1 MKESFYIEGMT
12 CTACSSGIE
21 RSLGRKS
28 FVKKIEVNLLNK
40 SANIEFDENE
50 TNLDEIFKLI
60 EKLGYSPKKTLAE
73 EKKEFF
79 SPNVKLALAVIF
91 TLFVVY
97 LSMGAML
104 SPSLLPESLLTINN
118 HSNFLNAC
126 LQLIGTLI
134 VMHWG
139 RDFYIQGFKAL
150 WHRQPNMS
158 SLIAIGTSAALAS
171 SLWQLY
177 FVYTN
182 QWSYGHYYFESVCV
196 ILTFVMVG
204 KRIENVSKN
213 KALDAM
219 QALMKNA
226 PKTALKMQNN
236 QQIEVLVDSIVVG
249 DILKVLP
256 GSAIAVDG
264 EIVEGEGELDESMLS
279 GEALPVYKKVG
290 DKVFSGTFNSH
301 TSFLMKAT
309 QNNKN
314 STLSQIIEMIH
325 NAQSSKAEISRLA
338 DKVSSVFVPSV
349 IAIAILAFVVWLII
363 APKPDFWWNFG
374 IALEVFVSVLVISCP
389 CALGLATPMSIL
401 VANQKASSLGLFFKD
416 AKSLEK
422 ARLVNTIVFDKT
434 GTLTNGKPVVKS
446 VHSNIEL
453 LELLSLAG
461 SIEKSSEHVIAK
473 GIVEYAKEHNAPLKE
488 MSEVKV
494 KMGFGIS
501 AKVDYQGTKVDYQ
514 GTKVDYQGTKE
525 IIKVGNSEFF
535 NPINTL
541 EIQENGILVFVGR
554 VISEKEDELLG
565 AFVLE
570 DLPKKGVKEHIAQI
584 KKLGINTFL
593 LSGDNRENVKKCAL
607 ELGIDGYISNAKPQD
622 KLNKIKELKEQG
634 QIVMMVGD
642 GLNDAPSLAMSD
654 VAVVMA
660 KGSDV
665 SVQAADI
672 VSFNNDIKSVY
683 SAIKLSQA
691 TIKNIKENLFWA
703 FCYNSVFIPLACGVL
718 YKANIMLS
726 PAIAGLAMS
735 LSSVSV
741 VLNAQRLRNFKIK
754 DH

>member
-28 FVKKIEVNLLNK
+28 FVKKIEVSLLNK
-40 SANIEFDENE
+40 SANIEFDENQ

-60 EKLGYSPKKTLAE
+60 EKLGYSPKKTLAK
-73 EKKEFF
+73 EKKGFF
-79 SPNVKLALAVIF
+79 SPNIKLALAVVF

-104 SPSLLPESLLTINN
+104 SPSLLPENLLTIDN

-126 LQLIGTLI
+126 LQLIGALI
-134 VMHWG
+134 VMHLG

-158 SLIAIGTSAALAS
+158 SLIAIGTSATLIS
-171 SLWQLY
+171 SLWPLY
-177 FVYTN
+177 LVYTN

-196 ILTFVMVG
+196 ILMFVMVG
-204 KRIENVSKN
+204 KRIENVSKD

-264 EIVEGEGELDESMLS
+264 EIIEGEGELDESMLS

-314 STLSQIIEMIH
+314 STLSQIIEMIY

-349 IAIAILAFVVWLII
+349 IAISILAFVVWLII
-363 APKPDFWWNFG
+363 APKPDFWWNFK

-446 VHSNIEL
+446 VHSKIEL
-453 LELLSLAG
+453 LELLSLAL
-461 SIEKSSEHVIAK
+461 SIERSSEHVIAK
-473 GIVEYAKEHNAPLKE
+473 GIVEYAKERNAPLKE

-494 KMGFGIS
+494 KTGFGIS
-501 AKVDYQGTKVDYQ
+501 AKTDYQGA
-514 GTKVDYQGTKE
+514 KE

-541 EIQENGILVFVGR
+541 EIKENGILVFVGR
-554 VISEKEDELLG
+554 AISEKEDELLG
-565 AFVLE
+565 VFVLE

-584 KKLGINTFL
+584 KNLGINTLL
-593 LSGDNRENVKKCAL
+593 LSGDNRENVKKCVL
-607 ELGIDGYISNAKPQD
+607 ELGIDDYISNAKPQD
-622 KLNKIKELKEQG
+622 KLNKIKELKEKG

-683 SAIKLSQA
+683 SAIQLSQA

-741 VLNAQRLRNFKIK
+741 VLNSQRLRNFKIK

>member
-28 FVKKIEVNLLNK
+28 FVKKIEVSLLNK
-40 SANIEFDENE
+40 SANIEFDENQ

-60 EKLGYSPKKTLAE
+60 EKLGYSPKKTLAK
-73 EKKEFF
+73 EKKGFF
-79 SPNVKLALAVIF
+79 SPNVKLALAVVF

-104 SPSLLPESLLTINN
+104 SPSLLPKSLLTIDS

-126 LQLIGTLI
+126 LQLIGALI
-134 VMHWG
+134 VMHLG

-150 WHRQPNMS
+150 WHKQPNMS
-158 SLIAIGTSAALAS
+158 SLIAIGTSAALIS
-171 SLWQLY
+171 SLWPLY
-177 FVYTN
+177 LVYTN

-196 ILTFVMVG
+196 ILMFVMVG
-204 KRIENVSKN
+204 KRIENVSKD

-219 QALMKNA
+219 QALMKSA

-264 EIVEGEGELDESMLS
+264 EIIEGEGELDESMLS

-363 APKPDFWWNFG
+363 APKPDFWWNFK

-446 VHSNIEL
+446 VHSKIEL
-453 LELLSLAG
+453 LELLSLAI

-473 GIVEYAKEHNAPLKE
+473 GIVEYAKERNAPLKE

-494 KMGFGIS
+494 KTGFGIS
-501 AKVDYQGTKVDYQ
+501 AKTDYQGA
-514 GTKVDYQGTKE
+514 KE
-525 IIKVGNSEFF
+525 TIKVGNSEFF
-535 NPINTL
+535 NPINML
-541 EIQENGILVFVGR
+541 EIKENGILVFVGR
-554 VISEKEDELLG
+554 AISEKEDELLG
-565 AFVLE
+565 VFVLE

-584 KKLGINTFL
+584 KNLGINTLL

-607 ELGIDGYISNAKPQD
+607 ELGIDDYISNAKPQD
-622 KLNKIKELKEQG
+622 KLNKIKELKEKG

-683 SAIKLSQA
+683 SAIQLSQA
-691 TIKNIKENLFWA
+691 AIKNIKENLFWA

-718 YKANIMLS
+718 YKANIILS

-741 VLNAQRLRNFKIK
+741 VLNSQRLRNFKIK

>member
-1 MKESFYIEGMT
+1 M
-12 CTACSSGIE
+12 
-21 RSLGRKS
+21 
-28 FVKKIEVNLLNK
+28 
-40 SANIEFDENE
+40 
-50 TNLDEIFKLI
+50 
-60 EKLGYSPKKTLAE
+60 
-73 EKKEFF
+73 
-79 SPNVKLALAVIF
+79 
-91 TLFVVY
+91 
-97 LSMGAML
+97 
-104 SPSLLPESLLTINN
+104 
-118 HSNFLNAC
+118 
-126 LQLIGTLI
+126 
-134 VMHWG
+134 
-139 RDFYIQGFKAL
+139 
-150 WHRQPNMS
+150 
-158 SLIAIGTSAALAS
+158 
-171 SLWQLY
+171 
-177 FVYTN
+177 
-182 QWSYGHYYFESVCV
+182 
-196 ILTFVMVG
+196 
-204 KRIENVSKN
+204 
-213 KALDAM
+213 
-219 QALMKNA
+219 
-226 PKTALKMQNN
+226 
-236 QQIEVLVDSIVVG
+236 
-249 DILKVLP
+249 
-256 GSAIAVDG
+256 
-264 EIVEGEGELDESMLS
+264 
-279 GEALPVYKKVG
+279 PVYKKVG
-290 DKVFSGTFNSH
+290 DKVFSGTLNSN

-309 QNNKN
+309 QDNKN

-349 IAIAILAFVVWLII
+349 ITIAVLAFVVWLII
-363 APKPDFWWNFG
+363 ASKPDFWWNFG
-374 IALEVFVSVLVISCP
+374 TALEVFVSVLVISCP

-453 LELLSLAG
+453 LELLSLAN

-473 GIVEYAKEHNAPLKE
+473 GIVEYAKEHDAPLKE
-488 MSEVKV
+488 ISEVKV
-494 KMGFGIS
+494 KTGFGIS
-501 AKVDYQGTKVDYQ
+501 AKVDYQGA
-514 GTKVDYQGTKE
+514 KE

-554 VISEKEDELLG
+554 AINEKEDELLG

-570 DLPKKGVKEHIAQI
+570 DLPKKGVKEHVAQI

-622 KLNKIKELKEQG
+622 KLNKIKELKEKG
-634 QIVMMVGD
+634 RIVMMVGD

-683 SAIKLSQA
+683 SAIRLSQA

-741 VLNAQRLRNFKIK
+741 VLNSQRLRNFKIK

>member
-28 FVKKIEVNLLNK
+28 FVKKIEVSLLNK
-40 SANIEFDENE
+40 SANIEFDENQ

-60 EKLGYSPKKTLAE
+60 EKLGYSPKKTLAK
-73 EKKEFF
+73 EKKGFF
-79 SPNVKLALAVIF
+79 SPNVKLALAVVF

-104 SPSLLPESLLTINN
+104 SPSLLPESLLTIDN

-134 VMHWG
+134 VMHLG

-158 SLIAIGTSAALAS
+158 SLIAIGTSAALIS
-171 SLWQLY
+171 SLWPLY
-177 FVYTN
+177 LVYTN
-182 QWSYGHYYFESVCV
+182 QWSYGHYYLESVCV
-196 ILTFVMVG
+196 ILMFVMVG
-204 KRIENVSKN
+204 KHIENVSKD

-226 PKTALKMQNN
+226 PKTALKIQDN

-264 EIVEGEGELDESMLS
+264 EIIEGEGELDESMLS

-473 GIVEYAKEHNAPLKE
+473 GIVEYAKERNAPLKE

-494 KMGFGIS
+494 KTGFGIS
-501 AKVDYQGTKVDYQ
+501 AKTNYQGA
-514 GTKVDYQGTKE
+514 KE

-535 NPINTL
+535 NPINTINTL
-541 EIQENGILVFVGR
+541 EIKENGILVFVGR

-565 AFVLE
+565 VFVLE

-584 KKLGINTFL
+584 KNLGINTLL

-607 ELGIDGYISNAKPQD
+607 ELGIDDYISNAKPQD
-622 KLNKIKELKEQG
+622 KLNKIKELKEKG

-683 SAIKLSQA
+683 SAIQLSQA

-741 VLNAQRLRNFKIK
+741 VLNSQRLRNFKIK

>member
-28 FVKKIEVNLLNK
+28 FVKKIEVSLLNK
-40 SANIEFDENE
+40 SANIEFDENQ

-60 EKLGYSPKKTLAE
+60 EKLGYSPKKTLAK
-73 EKKEFF
+73 EKKGFF
-79 SPNVKLALAVIF
+79 SPNVKLALAVVF

-104 SPSLLPESLLTINN
+104 SPSLLPKSLLTIDN

-134 VMHWG
+134 VMHLG

-158 SLIAIGTSAALAS
+158 SLIAIGTSAALIS
-171 SLWQLY
+171 SLRPLY
-177 FVYTN
+177 LVYTN

-196 ILTFVMVG
+196 ILMFVMVG
-204 KRIENVSKN
+204 KRIENVSKD

-264 EIVEGEGELDESMLS
+264 EIIEGEGELDESMLS

-349 IAIAILAFVVWLII
+349 IAISILAFVVWLII
-363 APKPDFWWNFG
+363 APKPDFWWNFK

-434 GTLTNGKPVVKS
+434 GTLTNGNPVVKS
-446 VHSNIEL
+446 VHSKIEL

-473 GIVEYAKEHNAPLKE
+473 GIVEYAKERNAPLKE

-494 KMGFGIS
+494 KTGFGIS
-501 AKVDYQGTKVDYQ
+501 AKTDYQGA
-514 GTKVDYQGTKE
+514 KE

-535 NPINTL
+535 NPTNTL
-541 EIQENGILVFVGR
+541 EIKENGILVFVGR
-554 VISEKEDELLG
+554 AISEKEDELLG
-565 AFVLE
+565 VFVLE

-584 KKLGINTFL
+584 KNLGINTLL

-607 ELGIDGYISNAKPQD
+607 ELGIDDYISNAKPQD
-622 KLNKIKELKEQG
+622 KLNKIKELKEKG

-741 VLNAQRLRNFKIK
+741 VLNSQRLRNFKIK

>member
-1 MKESFYIEGMT
+1 MKESFYIDGMT

-28 FVKKIEVNLLNK
+28 FVKKIEVSLLNK
-40 SANIEFDENE
+40 SANIEFDENQ

-60 EKLGYSPKKTLAE
+60 EKLGYSPKKTLAK
-73 EKKEFF
+73 EKKGFF
-79 SPNVKLALAVIF
+79 SPNVKLALAVVF

-104 SPSLLPESLLTINN
+104 SPSLLPESLLTIDN

-126 LQLIGTLI
+126 LQLIGALI
-134 VMHWG
+134 VMHLG

-158 SLIAIGTSAALAS
+158 SLIAIGTSAALIS
-171 SLWQLY
+171 SLWPLY
-177 FVYTN
+177 LVYTN

-196 ILTFVMVG
+196 ILMFVMVG
-204 KRIENVSKN
+204 KRIENVSKD

-219 QALMKNA
+219 QTLMKNA

-264 EIVEGEGELDESMLS
+264 EIIEGEGELDESMLS

-363 APKPDFWWNFG
+363 APKPDFWWNFK

-422 ARLVNTIVFDKT
+422 ARLINTIVFDKT

-446 VHSNIEL
+446 VHSKIEL
-453 LELLSLAG
+453 LELLSLAI

-473 GIVEYAKEHNAPLKE
+473 GIVEYAKERNAPLKE

-494 KMGFGIS
+494 KTGFGIS
-501 AKVDYQGTKVDYQ
+501 AKTDYQGA
-514 GTKVDYQGTKE
+514 KE
-525 IIKVGNSEFF
+525 TIKVGNSEFF
-535 NPINTL
+535 NPINML
-541 EIQENGILVFVGR
+541 EIKENGILVFVGR
-554 VISEKEDELLG
+554 AISEKEDELLG
-565 AFVLE
+565 VFVLE

-584 KKLGINTFL
+584 KNLGINTLL

-607 ELGIDGYISNAKPQD
+607 ELGIDDYISNAKPQD
-622 KLNKIKELKEQG
+622 KLNKIKELKEKG

-683 SAIKLSQA
+683 SAIQLSQA

-741 VLNAQRLRNFKIK
+741 VLNSQRLRNFKIK

>member
-28 FVKKIEVNLLNK
+28 FVKKIEVSLLNK
-40 SANIEFDENE
+40 SANIEFDENQ

-60 EKLGYSPKKTLAE
+60 KKLGYSPKKTLAK
-73 EKKEFF
+73 EKKGFF
-79 SPNVKLALAVIF
+79 SPNVKLALAVVF

-97 LSMGAML
+97 LSMGVML
-104 SPSLLPESLLTINN
+104 SPSLLPESLLTIDN

-126 LQLIGTLI
+126 LQLIGVLI
-134 VMHWG
+134 VMHLG

-158 SLIAIGTSAALAS
+158 SLIAIGTSAALIS
-171 SLWQLY
+171 SLWPLY
-177 FVYTN
+177 LVYTN

-196 ILTFVMVG
+196 ILMFVMVG
-204 KRIENVSKN
+204 KRIENVSKD

-264 EIVEGEGELDESMLS
+264 EIIEGEGELDESMLS
-279 GEALPVYKKVG
+279 GEALLVYKKVG

-314 STLSQIIEMIH
+314 STLSQIIEMID

-363 APKPDFWWNFG
+363 APKPDFWWNFK

-401 VANQKASSLGLFFKD
+401 VANQKSSSLGLFFKD

-422 ARLVNTIVFDKT
+422 ARLINTIVFDKT

-446 VHSNIEL
+446 VHSKIEL

-473 GIVEYAKEHNAPLKE
+473 GVVEYAKERNAPLKE
-488 MSEVKV
+488 ISEVKV
-494 KMGFGIS
+494 KTGFGIS
-501 AKVDYQGTKVDYQ
+501 AKTDYQGA
-514 GTKVDYQGTKE
+514 KE

-541 EIQENGILVFVGR
+541 EIKENGILVFVGR

-565 AFVLE
+565 VFVLE

-584 KKLGINTFL
+584 KNLGINTLL
-593 LSGDNRENVKKCAL
+593 LSGDNRENVKKCTL
-607 ELGIDGYISNAKPQD
+607 ELGIDDYISNAKPQD
-622 KLNKIKELKEQG
+622 KLNKIKELKEKG

-683 SAIKLSQA
+683 SAIQLSQA

-726 PAIAGLAMS
+726 PSIAGLAMS

-741 VLNAQRLRNFKIK
+741 VLNSQRLRNFKIK

>member
-28 FVKKIEVNLLNK
+28 FVKKIEVSLLNK
-40 SANIEFDENE
+40 SANIEFDENQ

-60 EKLGYSPKKTLAE
+60 EKLGYSPKKTLAK
-73 EKKEFF
+73 EKKGFF

-104 SPSLLPESLLTINN
+104 SPSLLPESLLTIDN

-134 VMHWG
+134 VMHLG

-158 SLIAIGTSAALAS
+158 SLIAIGTSAALIS
-171 SLWQLY
+171 SLWPLY
-177 FVYTN
+177 LVYTN

-196 ILTFVMVG
+196 ILMFVMVG
-204 KRIENVSKN
+204 KRIENVSKD

-264 EIVEGEGELDESMLS
+264 EIIEGEGELDESMLS

-314 STLSQIIEMIH
+314 STLSQIIEMIY

-349 IAIAILAFVVWLII
+349 IAISILAFVVWLII
-363 APKPDFWWNFG
+363 APKPDFWWNFK

-422 ARLVNTIVFDKT
+422 ARLINTIVFDKT

-446 VHSNIEL
+446 VHSKIEL
-453 LELLSLAG
+453 LELLSLAL
-461 SIEKSSEHVIAK
+461 SIERSSEHVIAK
-473 GIVEYAKEHNAPLKE
+473 GIVEYAKENNAPLKE

-494 KMGFGIS
+494 KTGFGIS
-501 AKVDYQGTKVDYQ
+501 AKTDYQGA
-514 GTKVDYQGTKE
+514 KE

-541 EIQENGILVFVGR
+541 EIKENGILVFVGR
-554 VISEKEDELLG
+554 AISEKEDELLG
-565 AFVLE
+565 VFVLE

-584 KKLGINTFL
+584 KNLGINTLL

-607 ELGIDGYISNAKPQD
+607 ELGIDDYISNAKPQD
-622 KLNKIKELKEQG
+622 KLNKIKELKEKG
-634 QIVMMVGD
+634 KIVMMVGD

-683 SAIKLSQA
+683 SAIQLSQA

-718 YKANIMLS
+718 YKANIMLN

-741 VLNAQRLRNFKIK
+741 VLNSQRLRNFKIK

>member
-28 FVKKIEVNLLNK
+28 FVKKIEVSLLNK
-40 SANIEFDENE
+40 SANIEFNENE

-60 EKLGYSPKKTLAE
+60 EKLGYSPKKTLTK

-79 SPNVKLALAVIF
+79 NPNIKLILAVIF

-104 SPSLLPESLLTINN
+104 SPSLLPKSLLTSDN

-134 VMHWG
+134 VMHLG

-150 WHRQPNMS
+150 WHRQPNMNT
-158 SLIAIGTSAALAS
+158 LIAIGTTAALVS

-177 FVYTN
+177 FVYTG

-196 ILTFVMVG
+196 ILMFVMVG
-204 KRIENVSKN
+204 KRIENVSKD

-219 QALMKNA
+219 QTLMKNA
-226 PKTALKMQNN
+226 PKTALKMHNN

-264 EIVEGEGELDESMLS
+264 EIIEGEGELDESMLS

-290 DKVFSGTFNSH
+290 DKVFSGTLNSN

-309 QNNKN
+309 QDNKN

-349 IAIAILAFVVWLII
+349 IVIAFLAFIAWLII

-453 LELLSLAG
+453 LELLSLAS

-488 MSEVKV
+488 ISEVKV
-494 KMGFGIS
+494 KTGFGIS
-501 AKVDYQGTKVDYQ
+501 AKTDYQGA
-514 GTKVDYQGTKE
+514 KE

-535 NPINTL
+535 NPINPL
-541 EIQENGILVFVGR
+541 EIQENGILVFVAR
-554 VISEKEDELLG
+554 VINEKEDELLG
-565 AFVLE
+565 VFVLE

-584 KKLGINTFL
+584 KNLGINTFL
-593 LSGDNRENVKKCAL
+593 LSGDNLKNVQKCAL

-622 KLNKIKELKEQG
+622 KLNKIKELKEKG

-683 SAIKLSQA
+683 SAIQLSQA

>member
-28 FVKKIEVNLLNK
+28 FVKKIEVSLLNK
-40 SANIEFDENE
+40 SANIEFDENQ

-60 EKLGYSPKKTLAE
+60 EKLGYSPKKTLAK
-73 EKKEFF
+73 EKKGFF
-79 SPNVKLALAVIF
+79 SPNVKLALAVVF

-104 SPSLLPESLLTINN
+104 SPSLLPKSLLTIDN

-134 VMHWG
+134 VMHLG

-158 SLIAIGTSAALAS
+158 SLIAIGTSAALIS
-171 SLWQLY
+171 SLWPLY
-177 FVYTN
+177 LVYTN

-196 ILTFVMVG
+196 ILMFVMVG
-204 KRIENVSKN
+204 KRIENVSKD

-264 EIVEGEGELDESMLS
+264 EIIEGEGELDESMLS

-314 STLSQIIEMIH
+314 STLTQIIEMIR

-349 IAIAILAFVVWLII
+349 IAISILAFVVWIII

-446 VHSNIEL
+446 VHSKIEL
-453 LELLSLAG
+453 LELLSLTG

-473 GIVEYAKEHNAPLKE
+473 GIVEYAKERNAPLKE
-488 MSEVKV
+488 MSGVKV
-494 KMGFGIS
+494 KTGFGIS
-501 AKVDYQGTKVDYQ
+501 AKTDYQGA
-514 GTKVDYQGTKE
+514 KE
-525 IIKVGNSEFF
+525 TIKVGNSEFF

-541 EIQENGILVFVGR
+541 EIKENGILVFVGR

-565 AFVLE
+565 VFVLE
-570 DLPKKGVKEHIAQI
+570 DLPKKGVKEHITQI
-584 KKLGINTFL
+584 KKLGINTLL

-607 ELGIDGYISNAKPQD
+607 ELGIDDYISNAKPQD
-622 KLNKIKELKEQG
+622 KLNKIKELKEKG

-683 SAIKLSQA
+683 SAIQLSQA

-741 VLNAQRLRNFKIK
+741 VLNSQRLRNFKIK

>member
-28 FVKKIEVNLLNK
+28 FVKKIEVSLLNK
-40 SANIEFDENE
+40 SANIEFDENQ

-60 EKLGYSPKKTLAE
+60 EKLGYSPKKTLAK
-73 EKKEFF
+73 EKKGFF
-79 SPNVKLALAVIF
+79 SPNVKLALAVVF

-104 SPSLLPESLLTINN
+104 SHNLLPESLLTIDN

-126 LQLIGTLI
+126 LQLIGALI
-134 VMHWG
+134 VMHLG

-158 SLIAIGTSAALAS
+158 SLIAIGTSAALIS
-171 SLWQLY
+171 SLWPLY
-177 FVYTN
+177 LGYTN

-196 ILTFVMVG
+196 ILMFVMVG
-204 KRIENVSKN
+204 KRIENVSKD

-264 EIVEGEGELDESMLS
+264 EIIEGEGELDESMLS

-314 STLSQIIEMIH
+314 STLTQIIEMIH

-363 APKPDFWWNFG
+363 APKPNFWWNFK

-446 VHSNIEL
+446 VHSKIEL

-473 GIVEYAKEHNAPLKE
+473 GIVEYAKENNAPLKE

-494 KMGFGIS
+494 KTGFGIS
-501 AKVDYQGTKVDYQ
+501 AKTDYQGA
-514 GTKVDYQGTKE
+514 KE

-541 EIQENGILVFVGR
+541 EIKENGILVFVGR
-554 VISEKEDELLG
+554 AISEKEDELLG
-565 AFVLE
+565 VFVLE

-584 KKLGINTFL
+584 KNLGINTLL
-593 LSGDNRENVKKCAL
+593 LSGDNRENVKKCTL
-607 ELGIDGYISNAKPQD
+607 ELGIDDYISNAKPQD
-622 KLNKIKELKEQG
+622 KLNKIKELKEKG

-683 SAIKLSQA
+683 SAIQLSQA

-741 VLNAQRLRNFKIK
+741 VLNSQRLRNFKIK

>member
-28 FVKKIEVNLLNK
+28 FVKKIEVSLLNQ
-40 SANIEFDENE
+40 SANIEFDENQ

-60 EKLGYSPKKTLAE
+60 EKLGYSPKKTLAK
-73 EKKEFF
+73 EKKGFF
-79 SPNVKLALAVIF
+79 SPNVKLALAVVF

-104 SPSLLPESLLTINN
+104 SPSLLPESLLTIDN

-126 LQLIGTLI
+126 LQLIGALI
-134 VMHWG
+134 VMHLG

-158 SLIAIGTSAALAS
+158 SLIAIGTSAALIS
-171 SLWQLY
+171 SLWPLY
-177 FVYTN
+177 LVYTN

-196 ILTFVMVG
+196 ILMFVMVG
-204 KRIENVSKN
+204 KRIENVSKD

-264 EIVEGEGELDESMLS
+264 EIIEGEGELDESMLS

-314 STLSQIIEMIH
+314 STLSQIIEMIY

-349 IAIAILAFVVWLII
+349 IAISILAFVVWLII

-422 ARLVNTIVFDKT
+422 ARLINTIVFDKT

-446 VHSNIEL
+446 VHSKIEL

-461 SIEKSSEHVIAK
+461 SIERSSEHVIAK
-473 GIVEYAKEHNAPLKE
+473 GIVEYAKERNAPLKE
-488 MSEVKV
+488 MSKVKV
-494 KMGFGIS
+494 KTGFGIS
-501 AKVDYQGTKVDYQ
+501 AKT
-514 GTKVDYQGTKE
+514 DYQGTKE

-541 EIQENGILVFVGR
+541 EIKENGILVFVGR
-554 VISEKEDELLG
+554 AISEKEDELLG
-565 AFVLE
+565 VFVLE

-584 KKLGINTFL
+584 KNLGINTLL

-607 ELGIDGYISNAKPQD
+607 ELEIDDYISNAKPQD
-622 KLNKIKELKEQG
+622 KLNKIKELKEKG

-665 SVQAADI
+665 SVQTADI

-683 SAIKLSQA
+683 SAIQLSQA

-741 VLNAQRLRNFKIK
+741 VLNSQRLRNFKIK

>member
-28 FVKKIEVNLLNK
+28 FVKKIEVSLLNK
-40 SANIEFDENE
+40 SANIEFDENQ

-60 EKLGYSPKKTLAE
+60 EKLGYSPKKTLAK
-73 EKKEFF
+73 EKKGFF
-79 SPNVKLALAVIF
+79 NPNVKLALAVVF

-104 SPSLLPESLLTINN
+104 SPSLLPESLLTIDN

-134 VMHWG
+134 VMHLG

-158 SLIAIGTSAALAS
+158 SLIAIGTSAALIS
-171 SLWQLY
+171 SLWPLY
-177 FVYTN
+177 LVYTN

-196 ILTFVMVG
+196 ILMFVMVG
-204 KRIENVSKN
+204 KRIENVSKD

-236 QQIEVLVDSIVVG
+236 QQIDVLVDSIVVG

-264 EIVEGEGELDESMLS
+264 EIIEGEGELDERMLS

-363 APKPDFWWNFG
+363 APKPDFWWNFK

-422 ARLVNTIVFDKT
+422 ARLVDTIVFDKT
-434 GTLTNGKPVVKS
+434 GTLTNGKPIVKS
-446 VHSNIEL
+446 VHSKIEL

-473 GIVEYAKEHNAPLKE
+473 GIVEYAKENNAPLKE

-501 AKVDYQGTKVDYQ
+501 AKTDYQGA
-514 GTKVDYQGTKE
+514 KE

-541 EIQENGILVFVGR
+541 EIKENGILVFVGR
-554 VISEKEDELLG
+554 AISEKEDELLG
-565 AFVLE
+565 VFVLE
-570 DLPKKGVKEHIAQI
+570 DLPKEGVKEHIAQI
-584 KKLGINTFL
+584 KNLGINTLL

-622 KLNKIKELKEQG
+622 KLNKIKELKEKG

-683 SAIKLSQA
+683 SAIQLSQA
-691 TIKNIKENLFWA
+691 AIKNIKENLFWA

-741 VLNAQRLRNFKIK
+741 VLNSQRLRNFKIK

>member
-28 FVKKIEVNLLNK
+28 FVKKIEVSLLNK
-40 SANIEFDENE
+40 SANIEFDENQ

-60 EKLGYSPKKTLAE
+60 EKLGYSPKKTLAK
-73 EKKEFF
+73 EKKGFF
-79 SPNVKLALAVIF
+79 NPNVKLALAVVF

-97 LSMGAML
+97 LSMGVML
-104 SPSLLPESLLTINN
+104 SPSLLPESLLTVDN

-126 LQLIGTLI
+126 LQLIGALI
-134 VMHWG
+134 VMHLG

-158 SLIAIGTSAALAS
+158 SLIAIGTSAALIS
-171 SLWQLY
+171 SLWPLY
-177 FVYTN
+177 LVYTN

-196 ILTFVMVG
+196 ILMFVMVG
-204 KRIENVSKN
+204 KRIENVSKD

-219 QALMKNA
+219 QALMKNV
-226 PKTALKMQNN
+226 PKTALKIQNN

-249 DILKVLP
+249 DILKILP

-264 EIVEGEGELDESMLS
+264 EIIEGEGELDESMLS

-325 NAQSSKAEISRLA
+325 NAQSSKAKISRLA

-349 IAIAILAFVVWLII
+349 ITIAILAFVVWLII
-363 APKPDFWWNFG
+363 APKPDFWWNFK

-389 CALGLATPMSIL
+389 CALGLATPMSVL

-446 VHSNIEL
+446 VHSKIEL

-473 GIVEYAKEHNAPLKE
+473 GIVEYAKERNAPLKE
-488 MSEVKV
+488 MSEIKV
-494 KMGFGIS
+494 KTGFGIS
-501 AKVDYQGTKVDYQ
+501 AKTDYQGA
-514 GTKVDYQGTKE
+514 KE

-541 EIQENGILVFVGR
+541 EIKENGILVFVGR

-565 AFVLE
+565 VFVLE

-584 KKLGINTFL
+584 KNLDINTLL

-607 ELGIDGYISNAKPQD
+607 ELGIDDYISNAKPQD
-622 KLNKIKELKEQG
+622 KLNKIKELKEKG

-683 SAIKLSQA
+683 SAIQLSQA

-741 VLNAQRLRNFKIK
+741 VLNSQRLRNFKIK

>member
-28 FVKKIEVNLLNK
+28 FVKKIEVSLLNK
-40 SANIEFDENE
+40 SANIEFDENQ

-60 EKLGYSPKKTLAE
+60 EKLGYSPKKTLAK
-73 EKKEFF
+73 EKKGFF
-79 SPNVKLALAVIF
+79 SPNVKLALAVVF

-104 SPSLLPESLLTINN
+104 SPSLLPKSLLTIDN

-126 LQLIGTLI
+126 IQLIGALI
-134 VMHWG
+134 VMHLG

-158 SLIAIGTSAALAS
+158 SLIAIGTSAALIS

-196 ILTFVMVG
+196 ILMFVMVG
-204 KRIENVSKN
+204 KRIENISKD

-264 EIVEGEGELDESMLS
+264 EIIEGEGELDESMLS

-363 APKPDFWWNFG
+363 APKPDFWWNFK

-453 LELLSLAG
+453 LELLSLAL

-473 GIVEYAKEHNAPLKE
+473 GIVEYAKERNAPLKE
-488 MSEVKV
+488 MSEIKV
-494 KMGFGIS
+494 KTGFGIS
-501 AKVDYQGTKVDYQ
+501 AKTDYQGA
-514 GTKVDYQGTKE
+514 KE

-541 EIQENGILVFVGR
+541 EIKKNGILVFVGR

-565 AFVLE
+565 VFVLE
-570 DLPKKGVKEHIAQI
+570 DLPKKGVKEHITQI
-584 KKLGINTFL
+584 KNLGIKTLL

-607 ELGIDGYISNAKPQD
+607 ELGIDDYISNAKPQD
-622 KLNKIKELKEQG
+622 KLNKIKELKEKG

-683 SAIKLSQA
+683 SAIQLSQA

-741 VLNAQRLRNFKIK
+741 VLNSQRLRNFKIK

>member
-28 FVKKIEVNLLNK
+28 FVKKIEVSLLNK
-40 SANIEFDENE
+40 SANIEFDENQ

-60 EKLGYSPKKTLAE
+60 EKLGYSPKKTLAK
-73 EKKEFF
+73 EKKGFF
-79 SPNVKLALAVIF
+79 SPNIKLALAVVF

-104 SPSLLPESLLTINN
+104 SPSLLPENLLAIDN

-134 VMHWG
+134 VMHLG

-158 SLIAIGTSAALAS
+158 SLIAIGTSAALIS
-171 SLWQLY
+171 SLWPLY
-177 FVYTN
+177 LVYTN

-196 ILTFVMVG
+196 ILMFVMVG
-204 KRIENVSKN
+204 KRIENVSKD

-264 EIVEGEGELDESMLS
+264 EIIEGEGELDESMLS

-314 STLSQIIEMIH
+314 STLSQIIEMIY

-349 IAIAILAFVVWLII
+349 IAISILAFVVWLII
-363 APKPDFWWNFG
+363 APKPDFWWNFK

-446 VHSNIEL
+446 VHSKIEL
-453 LELLSLAG
+453 LELLSLAL

-473 GIVEYAKEHNAPLKE
+473 GIVEYAKENNAPLKE

-494 KMGFGIS
+494 KTGFGIS
-501 AKVDYQGTKVDYQ
+501 AKTDYQGA
-514 GTKVDYQGTKE
+514 KE

-541 EIQENGILVFVGR
+541 EIKENGILVFVGR
-554 VISEKEDELLG
+554 AISEKEDELLG

-584 KKLGINTFL
+584 KKLGINTLL

-607 ELGIDGYISNAKPQD
+607 ELGIDDYISNAKPQD
-622 KLNKIKELKEQG
+622 KLNKIKELKEKD

-683 SAIKLSQA
+683 SAIQLSQA

-741 VLNAQRLRNFKIK
+741 VLNSQRLRNFKIK

>member
-28 FVKKIEVNLLNK
+28 FVKKIEVSLLNK
-40 SANIEFDENE
+40 SANIEFDENQ

-60 EKLGYSPKKTLAE
+60 EKLGYSPKKTLAK
-73 EKKEFF
+73 EKKGFF
-79 SPNVKLALAVIF
+79 SPNVKLALAVVF

-104 SPSLLPESLLTINN
+104 SPSLLPESLLTIDN

-126 LQLIGTLI
+126 LQLMGTLI
-134 VMHWG
+134 VMHLG

-158 SLIAIGTSAALAS
+158 SLIAIGTSAALIS
-171 SLWQLY
+171 SLWPLY
-177 FVYTN
+177 LVYTN

-196 ILTFVMVG
+196 ILMFVMVG
-204 KRIENVSKN
+204 KRIENVSKD

-256 GSAIAVDG
+256 GNAIAVDG
-264 EIVEGEGELDESMLS
+264 EIIEGEGELDESMLS

-290 DKVFSGTFNSH
+290 DKVFSGTLNSH

-349 IAIAILAFVVWLII
+349 IAISILAFVVWLII
-363 APKPDFWWNFG
+363 APKPDFWWNFK

-422 ARLVNTIVFDKT
+422 ARLVNMIVFDKT

-446 VHSNIEL
+446 VHSKIEL
-453 LELLSLAG
+453 LELLSLAL

-473 GIVEYAKEHNAPLKE
+473 GIVEYAKENNAPLKE
-488 MSEVKV
+488 MSKVRVKT
-494 KMGFGIS
+494 GFGIS
-501 AKVDYQGTKVDYQ
+501 AKTNYQGA
-514 GTKVDYQGTKE
+514 KE

-541 EIQENGILVFVGR
+541 EIKESGILVFVGR
-554 VISEKEDELLG
+554 AISEKEDELLG
-565 AFVLE
+565 VFVLE

-584 KKLGINTFL
+584 KKLGINTLL

-607 ELGIDGYISNAKPQD
+607 ELEIDDYISNAKPQD
-622 KLNKIKELKEQG
+622 KLNKIKELKEKG

-683 SAIKLSQA
+683 STIKLSQA

-741 VLNAQRLRNFKIK
+741 VLNSQRLRNFKIK

>member
-28 FVKKIEVNLLNK
+28 FVKKIEVSLLNK
-40 SANIEFDENE
+40 SANIEFNENE

-60 EKLGYSPKKTLAE
+60 EKLGYSPKKTLTK

-79 SPNVKLALAVIF
+79 NPNIKLILAVIF

-104 SPSLLPESLLTINN
+104 SPSLLPKSLLTSDN

-126 LQLIGTLI
+126 LQLIGALI
-134 VMHWG
+134 VMHLG

-150 WHRQPNMS
+150 WHRQPNMN
-158 SLIAIGTSAALAS
+158 SLIAIGTSAALVS

-177 FVYTN
+177 LVYTG

-196 ILTFVMVG
+196 ILMFVMVG
-204 KRIENVSKN
+204 KRIENVSKD

-219 QALMKNA
+219 QSLMKNA
-226 PKTALKMQNN
+226 PKTALKMHNN

-264 EIVEGEGELDESMLS
+264 EIIEGEGELDESMLS

-290 DKVFSGTFNSH
+290 DKVFSGTLNSN

-309 QNNKN
+309 QDNKN

-349 IAIAILAFVVWLII
+349 MIIAVLAFIAWLII

-453 LELLSLAG
+453 LELLSLAS

-473 GIVEYAKEHNAPLKE
+473 GIVEYAKEYNAPLKE
-488 MSEVKV
+488 TSGVKV
-494 KMGFGIS
+494 KTGFGIS
-501 AKVDYQGTKVDYQ
+501 AKTDYQGA
-514 GTKVDYQGTKE
+514 KE

-535 NPINTL
+535 NPINPL
-541 EIQENGILVFVGR
+541 EIQENGILVFVAR
-554 VISEKEDELLG
+554 VINEKEDELLG
-565 AFVLE
+565 VFVLE

-584 KKLGINTFL
+584 KNLGINTFL
-593 LSGDNRENVKKCAL
+593 LSGDNLNNVQKCAL
-607 ELGIDGYISNAKPQD
+607 ELEIDGYISNAKPQD
-622 KLNKIKELKEQG
+622 KLNKIKELKEKG
-634 QIVMMVGD
+634 QVVMMVGD

-683 SAIKLSQA
+683 STIQLSQA

>member
-28 FVKKIEVNLLNK
+28 FVKKIEVSLLNK
-40 SANIEFDENE
+40 SANIEFDENQ

-60 EKLGYSPKKTLAE
+60 EKLGYSPKKTLAK
-73 EKKEFF
+73 EKKGFF
-79 SPNVKLALAVIF
+79 SPNVKLALAVVF

-104 SPSLLPESLLTINN
+104 SPSLLPENLLTIDN

-134 VMHWG
+134 VMHLG

-158 SLIAIGTSAALAS
+158 SLIAIGTSAALIS
-171 SLWQLY
+171 SLWPLY
-177 FVYTN
+177 LVYTN

-196 ILTFVMVG
+196 ILMFVMVG
-204 KRIENVSKN
+204 KRIENVSKD

-264 EIVEGEGELDESMLS
+264 EIIEGEGELDESMLS

-473 GIVEYAKEHNAPLKE
+473 GIVEYAKERNAPLKE

-494 KMGFGIS
+494 KTGFGIS
-501 AKVDYQGTKVDYQ
+501 AKTNYQGA
-514 GTKVDYQGTKE
+514 KE

-535 NPINTL
+535 NPINTINTL
-541 EIQENGILVFVGR
+541 EIKENGILVFVGR

-565 AFVLE
+565 VFVLE

-584 KKLGINTFL
+584 KNLGINTLL
-593 LSGDNRENVKKCAL
+593 LSGDNRENVKKCTL
-607 ELGIDGYISNAKPQD
+607 ELGIDDYISNAKPQD
-622 KLNKIKELKEQG
+622 KLNKIKELKEKG

-660 KGSDV
+660 NGSDV

-683 SAIKLSQA
+683 SAIQLSQA

-741 VLNAQRLRNFKIK
+741 VLNSQRLRNFKIK

>member
-28 FVKKIEVNLLNK
+28 FVKKIEVSLLNK
-40 SANIEFDENE
+40 SANIEFDENQ

-60 EKLGYSPKKTLAE
+60 EKLGYSPKKTLAK
-73 EKKEFF
+73 EKKGFF
-79 SPNVKLALAVIF
+79 SPNVKLALAVVF

-104 SPSLLPESLLTINN
+104 SPSLLPESLLTIDN

-126 LQLIGTLI
+126 IQLIGALI
-134 VMHWG
+134 VMHLG

-158 SLIAIGTSAALAS
+158 SLIAIGTSAALIS
-171 SLWQLY
+171 SLWPLY
-177 FVYTN
+177 LVYTN

-196 ILTFVMVG
+196 ILMFVMVG
-204 KRIENVSKN
+204 KRIENISKD

-264 EIVEGEGELDESMLS
+264 EIIEGEGELNESMLS

-349 IAIAILAFVVWLII
+349 ITIAILAFVVWLII
-363 APKPDFWWNFG
+363 APKPDFWWNFK

-422 ARLVNTIVFDKT
+422 ARLINTIVFDKT

-446 VHSNIEL
+446 VHSKIEL

-473 GIVEYAKEHNAPLKE
+473 GIVEYAKERNAPLKE

-494 KMGFGIS
+494 KTGFGIS
-501 AKVDYQGTKVDYQ
+501 AKTDYQGA
-514 GTKVDYQGTKE
+514 KE

-535 NPINTL
+535 NPINTINTL
-541 EIQENGILVFVGR
+541 EIKENGILVFVGR

-565 AFVLE
+565 VFVLE

-584 KKLGINTFL
+584 KNLGINTLL
-593 LSGDNRENVKKCAL
+593 LSGDNRENVKKCVL
-607 ELGIDGYISNAKPQD
+607 ELGIDDYISNAKPQD
-622 KLNKIKELKEQG
+622 KLNKIKELKEKG

-683 SAIKLSQA
+683 SAIQLSQA

-741 VLNAQRLRNFKIK
+741 VLNSQRLRNFKIK

>member
-1 MKESFYIEGMT
+1 MKESFYIDGMT

-28 FVKKIEVNLLNK
+28 FVKKIEVSLLNK
-40 SANIEFDENE
+40 SANIEFDENQ

-60 EKLGYSPKKTLAE
+60 EKLGYSPKKTLAK
-73 EKKEFF
+73 EKKGFF
-79 SPNVKLALAVIF
+79 SPNVKLALAVVF

-104 SPSLLPESLLTINN
+104 SPSLLPESLLTIDN

-134 VMHWG
+134 VMHLG

-158 SLIAIGTSAALAS
+158 SLIAIGTSTALIS
-171 SLWQLY
+171 SLWSLY
-177 FVYTN
+177 LVYTN

-196 ILTFVMVG
+196 ILMFVMVG
-204 KRIENVSKN
+204 KRIENVSKD

-219 QALMKNA
+219 QALMKST

-264 EIVEGEGELDESMLS
+264 EIIEGEGELDESMLS

-349 IAIAILAFVVWLII
+349 ITIAILAFVVWLII
-363 APKPDFWWNFG
+363 APKPDFWWNFK

-446 VHSNIEL
+446 VHSKIEL
-453 LELLSLAG
+453 LELLSLVG

-473 GIVEYAKEHNAPLKE
+473 GIVEYAKERNAPLKE

-494 KMGFGIS
+494 KTGFGIS
-501 AKVDYQGTKVDYQ
+501 AKTDYQGA
-514 GTKVDYQGTKE
+514 KE

-535 NPINTL
+535 NLINTL
-541 EIQENGILVFVGR
+541 EIKENGILVFVGR

-565 AFVLE
+565 VFVLE

-584 KKLGINTFL
+584 KNLGINTLL

-607 ELGIDGYISNAKPQD
+607 ELGIDDYISNAKPQD
-622 KLNKIKELKEQG
+622 KLNKIKELKEKG

-642 GLNDAPSLAMSD
+642 GLNDAPSLVMSD

-741 VLNAQRLRNFKIK
+741 VLNSQRLRNFKIK

>member
-28 FVKKIEVNLLNK
+28 FVKKIEVSLLNK
-40 SANIEFDENE
+40 SANIEFDENQ

-60 EKLGYSPKKTLAE
+60 EKLGYSPKKTLAK
-73 EKKEFF
+73 EKKGFF
-79 SPNVKLALAVIF
+79 SPNVKLALAVVF

-104 SPSLLPESLLTINN
+104 SPSLLPESLLTIDS

-126 LQLIGTLI
+126 LQLIGALI
-134 VMHWG
+134 VMHLG

-158 SLIAIGTSAALAS
+158 SLIAIGTSAALIS
-171 SLWQLY
+171 SLWPLY
-177 FVYTN
+177 LVYTN

-196 ILTFVMVG
+196 ILMFVMVG
-204 KRIENVSKN
+204 KRIENVSKD

-264 EIVEGEGELDESMLS
+264 EIIEGEGELDESMLS

-363 APKPDFWWNFG
+363 APKPDFWWNFK

-446 VHSNIEL
+446 VHSKIEL
-453 LELLSLAG
+453 LELLSLAI

-473 GIVEYAKEHNAPLKE
+473 GIVEYAKERNAPLKE

-494 KMGFGIS
+494 KTGFGIS
-501 AKVDYQGTKVDYQ
+501 AKTDYQGA
-514 GTKVDYQGTKE
+514 KE
-525 IIKVGNSEFF
+525 TIKVGNSEFF
-535 NPINTL
+535 NPINML
-541 EIQENGILVFVGR
+541 EIKENGILVFVGR
-554 VISEKEDELLG
+554 AISEKEDELLG
-565 AFVLE
+565 VFVLE

-584 KKLGINTFL
+584 KNLGINTLL

-607 ELGIDGYISNAKPQD
+607 ELGIDDYISNAKPQN
-622 KLNKIKELKEQG
+622 KLNKIKELKEKG

-683 SAIKLSQA
+683 SAIQLSQA
-691 TIKNIKENLFWA
+691 AIKNIKENLFWA

-718 YKANIMLS
+718 YKANIILS

-741 VLNAQRLRNFKIK
+741 VLNSQRLRNFKIK

>member
-28 FVKKIEVNLLNK
+28 FVKKIEVSLLNK
-40 SANIEFDENE
+40 SANIEFDENQ

-60 EKLGYSPKKTLAE
+60 EKLGYSPKKTLAK
-73 EKKEFF
+73 EKKGFF
-79 SPNVKLALAVIF
+79 NPNVKLALAVVF

-104 SPSLLPESLLTINN
+104 IPSLLPESLLTIDN

-134 VMHWG
+134 VMHLG

-158 SLIAIGTSAALAS
+158 SLIAIGTSAALIS
-171 SLWQLY
+171 SLWPLY
-177 FVYTN
+177 LVYTN

-196 ILTFVMVG
+196 ILMFVMVG
-204 KRIENVSKN
+204 KRIENVSKD

-264 EIVEGEGELDESMLS
+264 EIIEGEGELDESMLS

-363 APKPDFWWNFG
+363 APKPDFWWNFK

-446 VHSNIEL
+446 VHSKIEL

-473 GIVEYAKEHNAPLKE
+473 GIVEYAKERNAPLKE

-494 KMGFGIS
+494 KTGFGIS
-501 AKVDYQGTKVDYQ
+501 AKTNYQGA
-514 GTKVDYQGTKE
+514 KE

-535 NPINTL
+535 NPINTINTL
-541 EIQENGILVFVGR
+541 EIKENGILVFVGR

-565 AFVLE
+565 VFVLE

-584 KKLGINTFL
+584 KNLGINTLL

-622 KLNKIKELKEQG
+622 KLNKIKELKEKG

-683 SAIKLSQA
+683 SAIQLSQA

-741 VLNAQRLRNFKIK
+741 VLNSQRLRNFKIK

>member
-28 FVKKIEVNLLNK
+28 FVKKIEVSLLNK
-40 SANIEFDENE
+40 SANIEFNENE

-60 EKLGYSPKKTLAE
+60 EKLGYSPKKTPTK

-79 SPNVKLALAVIF
+79 NPNVKLILAVIF

-104 SPSLLPESLLTINN
+104 SPSLLPKSLLTINN

-126 LQLIGTLI
+126 LQLIGALI
-134 VMHWG
+134 VMHLG

-150 WHRQPNMS
+150 WHKQPNMN
-158 SLIAIGTSAALAS
+158 SLIAIGTSAALVS

-177 FVYTN
+177 LVYTG

-196 ILTFVMVG
+196 ILMFVMVG
-204 KRIENVSKN
+204 KRIENVSKD

-264 EIVEGEGELDESMLS
+264 EIIEGEGELDESMLS

-290 DKVFSGTFNSH
+290 DKVFSGTLNSN

-309 QNNKN
+309 QDNKN

-349 IAIAILAFVVWLII
+349 MIIAVLAFVAWLII

-374 IALEVFVSVLVISCP
+374 TALEVFVSVLVISCP

-453 LELLSLAG
+453 LELLSLAS
-461 SIEKSSEHVIAK
+461 SIEHNSEHVIAK

-488 MSEVKV
+488 ISEVKV
-494 KMGFGIS
+494 KTGFGIS
-501 AKVDYQGTKVDYQ
+501 AKTDYQGA
-514 GTKVDYQGTKE
+514 KE

-535 NPINTL
+535 NPINPI
-541 EIQENGILVFVGR
+541 EIQENGILVFVAR
-554 VISEKEDELLG
+554 VINEKEDELLG
-565 AFVLE
+565 VFVLE

-584 KKLGINTFL
+584 KNLGINTFL
-593 LSGDNRENVKKCAL
+593 LSGDNLNNVQKCAL

-622 KLNKIKELKEQG
+622 KLNKIKELKEKG
-634 QIVMMVGD
+634 QVVMMVGD

-683 SAIKLSQA
+683 SAIQLSQA

>member
-28 FVKKIEVNLLNK
+28 FVKKIEVSLLNK
-40 SANIEFDENE
+40 SANIEFDENQ

-60 EKLGYSPKKTLAE
+60 EKLGYSPKKTLAK
-73 EKKEFF
+73 EKKGFF
-79 SPNVKLALAVIF
+79 SPNVKLALAVVF

-104 SPSLLPESLLTINN
+104 SLSLLPKSLLTIDN

-126 LQLIGTLI
+126 LQLIGVLI
-134 VMHWG
+134 VMHLG

-158 SLIAIGTSAALAS
+158 SLIAIGTSAALIS
-171 SLWQLY
+171 SLWPLY
-177 FVYTN
+177 LVYTN

-196 ILTFVMVG
+196 ILMFVMVG
-204 KRIENVSKN
+204 KRIENVSKD

-219 QALMKNA
+219 QTLMKNA

-264 EIVEGEGELDESMLS
+264 EIIEGEGELDESMLS

-349 IAIAILAFVVWLII
+349 ITIAILAFVVWLII
-363 APKPDFWWNFG
+363 APKPDFWWNFK

-434 GTLTNGKPVVKS
+434 GTLTNGKPVVKN

-473 GIVEYAKEHNAPLKE
+473 GIIEYAKERNAPLKE

-494 KMGFGIS
+494 KTGFGIS
-501 AKVDYQGTKVDYQ
+501 AKTDYQGA
-514 GTKVDYQGTKE
+514 KE

-541 EIQENGILVFVGR
+541 KIKESGILVFVGR

-565 AFVLE
+565 VFVLE

-584 KKLGINTFL
+584 KNLGINTLL

-607 ELGIDGYISNAKPQD
+607 ELGIDDYISNAKPQD
-622 KLNKIKELKEQG
+622 KLNKIKELKEKG

-683 SAIKLSQA
+683 SAIQLSQA

-741 VLNAQRLRNFKIK
+741 VLNSQRLRNFKIK

>member
-28 FVKKIEVNLLNK
+28 FVKKIEVSLLNK
-40 SANIEFDENE
+40 SANIEFDENQ

-60 EKLGYSPKKTLAE
+60 EKLGYSPKKTLAK
-73 EKKEFF
+73 EKKGFF
-79 SPNVKLALAVIF
+79 SPNVKLALAVVF

-104 SPSLLPESLLTINN
+104 SPSLLPESLLTIDN

-126 LQLIGTLI
+126 LQLMGTLI
-134 VMHWG
+134 VMHLG

-158 SLIAIGTSAALAS
+158 SLIAIGTSATLIS
-171 SLWQLY
+171 SLWPLY
-177 FVYTN
+177 FVYIN

-196 ILTFVMVG
+196 ILMFVMVG
-204 KRIENVSKN
+204 KRIENVSKD

-264 EIVEGEGELDESMLS
+264 EIIEGEGELDESMLS

-314 STLSQIIEMIH
+314 STLSQIIEMIY

-349 IAIAILAFVVWLII
+349 IAIAILAFMVWLII
-363 APKPDFWWNFG
+363 APKPDFWWNFK

-446 VHSNIEL
+446 VHSKIEL
-453 LELLSLAG
+453 IELLSLAG

-473 GIVEYAKEHNAPLKE
+473 GIVEYAKERNAPLKE

-494 KMGFGIS
+494 KTGFGIS
-501 AKVDYQGTKVDYQ
+501 AKTNYQGA
-514 GTKVDYQGTKE
+514 KE

-541 EIQENGILVFVGR
+541 EIKESGILVFVGR
-554 VISEKEDELLG
+554 AISEKEDELLG
-565 AFVLE
+565 VFVLE

-584 KKLGINTFL
+584 KNLGINTLL

-607 ELGIDGYISNAKPQD
+607 ELGIDDYISNAKPQD

-683 SAIKLSQA
+683 SAIQLSQA

-741 VLNAQRLRNFKIK
+741 VLNSQRLRNFKIK

>member
-28 FVKKIEVNLLNK
+28 FVKKIEVSLLNK
-40 SANIEFDENE
+40 SANIEFDENQ

-60 EKLGYSPKKTLAE
+60 EKLGYSPKKTLAK
-73 EKKEFF
+73 EKKGFF
-79 SPNVKLALAVIF
+79 NPNVKLALAVVF

-104 SPSLLPESLLTINN
+104 SPSLLPKILLTIDN

-126 LQLIGTLI
+126 LQLIGALI
-134 VMHWG
+134 VMHLG

-158 SLIAIGTSAALAS
+158 SLIAIGTSAALIS
-171 SLWQLY
+171 SLWPLY
-177 FVYTN
+177 LVYSN

-196 ILTFVMVG
+196 ILMFVMVG
-204 KRIENVSKN
+204 KRIENVSKD

-264 EIVEGEGELDESMLS
+264 EIIEGEGELDESMLS

-446 VHSNIEL
+446 VHSKIEL
-453 LELLSLAG
+453 LELLSLVG

-473 GIVEYAKEHNAPLKE
+473 GIVEYAKERNAPLKE

-494 KMGFGIS
+494 KTGFGIS
-501 AKVDYQGTKVDYQ
+501 AKTNYQGA
-514 GTKVDYQGTKE
+514 KE

-535 NPINTL
+535 NPINTINTL
-541 EIQENGILVFVGR
+541 EIKENGILVFVGR

-565 AFVLE
+565 VFVLE

-584 KKLGINTFL
+584 KNLGINTLL

-607 ELGIDGYISNAKPQD
+607 ELGIDDYISNAKPQD
-622 KLNKIKELKEQG
+622 KLNKIKELKEKG

-654 VAVVMA
+654 VAVVMD

-683 SAIKLSQA
+683 SAIQLSQA

-741 VLNAQRLRNFKIK
+741 VLNSQRLRNFKIK

>member
-1 MKESFYIEGMT
+1 MKESFYIDGMT

-28 FVKKIEVNLLNK
+28 FVKKIEVSLLNK
-40 SANIEFDENE
+40 SANIEFDENQ

-60 EKLGYSPKKTLAE
+60 EKLGYSPKKTLAK
-73 EKKEFF
+73 EKKGFF
-79 SPNVKLALAVIF
+79 SPNVKLALAVVF

-104 SPSLLPESLLTINN
+104 SPSLLPESLLTIDN

-126 LQLIGTLI
+126 LQLICALI
-134 VMHWG
+134 VMHLG

-158 SLIAIGTSAALAS
+158 SLIAIGTSAALIS
-171 SLWQLY
+171 SLWPLY
-177 FVYTN
+177 LVYTN

-196 ILTFVMVG
+196 ILMFVMVG
-204 KRIENVSKN
+204 KRIENVSKD

-219 QALMKNA
+219 QSLMKNA
-226 PKTALKMQNN
+226 PKTALKMQDN

-264 EIVEGEGELDESMLS
+264 EIIEGEGELDESMLS

-363 APKPDFWWNFG
+363 APKPDFWWNFK

-422 ARLVNTIVFDKT
+422 ARLVHTIVFDKT

-446 VHSNIEL
+446 VHSKIEL
-453 LELLSLAG
+453 LELLSLAI

-488 MSEVKV
+488 TSGVKV
-494 KMGFGIS
+494 KTGFGIS
-501 AKVDYQGTKVDYQ
+501 AKTDYQGA
-514 GTKVDYQGTKE
+514 KE

-535 NPINTL
+535 NPINAL
-541 EIQENGILVFVGR
+541 EIEENGILVFVGR

-565 AFVLE
+565 VFVLE

-584 KKLGINTFL
+584 KNLGINTLL

-622 KLNKIKELKEQG
+622 KLNKIKELKEKG

-683 SAIKLSQA
+683 SAIRLSQA

-741 VLNAQRLRNFKIK
+741 VLNSQRLRNFKIK

>member
-28 FVKKIEVNLLNK
+28 FVKKIEVSLLNK
-40 SANIEFDENE
+40 SANIEFDENQ

-60 EKLGYSPKKTLAE
+60 EKLGYSPKKTLAK
-73 EKKEFF
+73 EKKGFF
-79 SPNVKLALAVIF
+79 SPNVKLALAVVF

-104 SPSLLPESLLTINN
+104 SPSLLPESLLTIDN

-126 LQLIGTLI
+126 LQLIGVLI
-134 VMHWG
+134 VMHLG

-158 SLIAIGTSAALAS
+158 SLIAIGTSAALIS
-171 SLWQLY
+171 SLWPLY
-177 FVYTN
+177 LVYTN

-196 ILTFVMVG
+196 ILMFVMVG
-204 KRIENVSKN
+204 KRIENVSKD

-264 EIVEGEGELDESMLS
+264 EIIEGEGELDESMLS

-325 NAQSSKAEISRLA
+325 NAQSSKAEISRLS

-363 APKPDFWWNFG
+363 APKPDFWWNFK

-446 VHSNIEL
+446 VHSKIEL

-473 GIVEYAKEHNAPLKE
+473 GVVEYAKERNAPLKE
-488 MSEVKV
+488 MSEIKV
-494 KMGFGIS
+494 KTGFGIS
-501 AKVDYQGTKVDYQ
+501 AKTDYQGA
-514 GTKVDYQGTKE
+514 KE

-541 EIQENGILVFVGR
+541 EIKENGILVFVGR

-565 AFVLE
+565 VFVLE
-570 DLPKKGVKEHIAQI
+570 DFPKKGVKEHIAQI
-584 KKLGINTFL
+584 KNLGINTLL

-607 ELGIDGYISNAKPQD
+607 ELEIDDYISNAKPQD
-622 KLNKIKELKEQG
+622 KLNKIKELKEKG

-665 SVQAADI
+665 SVRAADI

-683 SAIKLSQA
+683 SAIQLSQA

-741 VLNAQRLRNFKIK
+741 VLNSQRLRNFKIK

>member
-28 FVKKIEVNLLNK
+28 FVKKIEVSLLNK
-40 SANIEFDENE
+40 SANIEFDENQ

-60 EKLGYSPKKTLAE
+60 EKLGYSPKKTLAK
-73 EKKEFF
+73 EKKGFF
-79 SPNVKLALAVIF
+79 SPNVKLALAVVF

-104 SPSLLPESLLTINN
+104 SPSLLPESLLTIDN

-134 VMHWG
+134 VMHLG

-158 SLIAIGTSAALAS
+158 SLIAIGTSAALIS
-171 SLWQLY
+171 SLWPLY
-177 FVYTN
+177 LVYTN

-196 ILTFVMVG
+196 ILMFVMVG
-204 KRIENVSKN
+204 KRIENISKD

-226 PKTALKMQNN
+226 PKTTLKMQNN

-264 EIVEGEGELDESMLS
+264 EIIEGEGELDESMLS

-349 IAIAILAFVVWLII
+349 ITIAILAFVVWLII
-363 APKPDFWWNFG
+363 APKPDFWWNFK

-422 ARLVNTIVFDKT
+422 ARLINTIVFDKT

-446 VHSNIEL
+446 VHSKIEL
-453 LELLSLAG
+453 LELLSLVG

-473 GIVEYAKEHNAPLKE
+473 GIVEYAKERNAPLKE

-494 KMGFGIS
+494 KTGFGIS
-501 AKVDYQGTKVDYQ
+501 AKTNYQGA
-514 GTKVDYQGTKE
+514 KE
-525 IIKVGNSEFF
+525 IIKVGNREFF

-541 EIQENGILVFVGR
+541 EIKENGILVFVGR

-565 AFVLE
+565 VFVLE

-584 KKLGINTFL
+584 KNLGINTLL

-607 ELGIDGYISNAKPQD
+607 ELGIDDYISNAKPQD
-622 KLNKIKELKEQG
+622 KLNKIKELKEKG

-683 SAIKLSQA
+683 SAIQLSQA

-741 VLNAQRLRNFKIK
+741 VLNSQRLRNFKIK

>member
-28 FVKKIEVNLLNK
+28 FVKKIEVSLLNK
-40 SANIEFDENE
+40 SASIEFDENQ

-60 EKLGYSPKKTLAE
+60 EKLGYSPKKTLAK
-73 EKKEFF
+73 EKKGFF
-79 SPNVKLALAVIF
+79 SPNVKLALAVVF

-104 SPSLLPESLLTINN
+104 SPSLLPESLLTIDN

-126 LQLIGTLI
+126 LQLIGALI
-134 VMHWG
+134 VMHLG

-158 SLIAIGTSAALAS
+158 SLIAIGTSAALIS
-171 SLWQLY
+171 SLWPLY
-177 FVYTN
+177 FVYIN

-196 ILTFVMVG
+196 ILMFVMVG
-204 KRIENVSKN
+204 KRIENVSKD

-264 EIVEGEGELDESMLS
+264 EIIEGEGELDESMLS

-290 DKVFSGTFNSH
+290 DKVFSGTLNSH

-325 NAQSSKAEISRLA
+325 NAQSSKAEISHLA

-349 IAIAILAFVVWLII
+349 IAISILAFVVWLII
-363 APKPDFWWNFG
+363 APKPDFWWNFK

-422 ARLVNTIVFDKT
+422 ARLVSTIVFDKT

-446 VHSNIEL
+446 VHSKIEL
-453 LELLSLAG
+453 LELLSLAL

-473 GIVEYAKEHNAPLKE
+473 GIVEYAKENNAPLKE
-488 MSEVKV
+488 MSGVKV
-494 KMGFGIS
+494 KTGFGIS
-501 AKVDYQGTKVDYQ
+501 AKTDYQGA
-514 GTKVDYQGTKE
+514 KE

-541 EIQENGILVFVGR
+541 EIKENGILVFVGR
-554 VISEKEDELLG
+554 AISEKEDELLG
-565 AFVLE
+565 VFVLE

-584 KKLGINTFL
+584 KNLGINTLL
-593 LSGDNRENVKKCAL
+593 LSGDNGENVKKCAL
-607 ELGIDGYISNAKPQD
+607 ELGIDSYISNAKPQD
-622 KLNKIKELKEQG
+622 KLNKIKELKKKG

-741 VLNAQRLRNFKIK
+741 VLNSQRLRNFKIK

>member
-28 FVKKIEVNLLNK
+28 FVKKIEVSLLNK
-40 SANIEFDENE
+40 SANIEFDENQ

-60 EKLGYSPKKTLAE
+60 EKLGYSPKKTLAK
-73 EKKEFF
+73 EKKGFF
-79 SPNVKLALAVIF
+79 SPNVKLALAVVF

-97 LSMGAML
+97 LSMGAMI
-104 SPSLLPESLLTINN
+104 SPSLLPENLLTIDN

-134 VMHWG
+134 VMHLG

-158 SLIAIGTSAALAS
+158 SLIAIGTSAALIS
-171 SLWQLY
+171 SLWPLY
-177 FVYTN
+177 LIYTN
-182 QWSYGHYYFESVCV
+182 QWSYGHYYFESVCM
-196 ILTFVMVG
+196 ILMFVMVG
-204 KRIENVSKN
+204 KRIENVSKD

-249 DILKVLP
+249 DILKILP

-264 EIVEGEGELDESMLS
+264 EIIEGEGELDESMLS

-349 IAIAILAFVVWLII
+349 ITIAILAFVVWLII
-363 APKPDFWWNFG
+363 APKPDFWWNFK

-446 VHSNIEL
+446 VHSKIEL

-473 GIVEYAKEHNAPLKE
+473 GIVEYAKERNAPLKE

-501 AKVDYQGTKVDYQ
+501 AKTDYQGA
-514 GTKVDYQGTKE
+514 KE
-525 IIKVGNSEFF
+525 TIKVGNSEFF

-541 EIQENGILVFVGR
+541 EIKENGILVFVGR

-565 AFVLE
+565 VFVLE
-570 DLPKKGVKEHIAQI
+570 DLPKEGVKEHIAQI
-584 KKLGINTFL
+584 KNLGINTLL

-607 ELGIDGYISNAKPQD
+607 ELGIDDYISNAKPQD
-622 KLNKIKELKEQG
+622 KLNKIKELKEKG

-683 SAIKLSQA
+683 SAIQLSQA

-741 VLNAQRLRNFKIK
+741 VLNSQRLRNFKIK

>member
-28 FVKKIEVNLLNK
+28 FVKKIEVSLLNK
-40 SANIEFDENE
+40 SANIEFDENQ

-60 EKLGYSPKKTLAE
+60 EKLGYSPKKTLAK
-73 EKKEFF
+73 EKKGFF
-79 SPNVKLALAVIF
+79 SPNVKLALAVVF

-97 LSMGAML
+97 LSMGAMI
-104 SPSLLPESLLTINN
+104 SPSLLPESLLTIDN

-134 VMHWG
+134 VMHLG

-158 SLIAIGTSAALAS
+158 SLIAIGTSAALIS
-171 SLWQLY
+171 SLWPLY
-177 FVYTN
+177 LVYTN

-196 ILTFVMVG
+196 ILMFVMVG
-204 KRIENVSKN
+204 KRIENVSKD

-264 EIVEGEGELDESMLS
+264 EIIEGEGELDESMLS

-290 DKVFSGTFNSH
+290 NKVFSGTFNSH

-446 VHSNIEL
+446 VHSKIEL

-461 SIEKSSEHVIAK
+461 NIEKSSEHVIAK
-473 GIVEYAKEHNAPLKE
+473 GIVEYAKERNAPLKE

-494 KMGFGIS
+494 KTGFGIS
-501 AKVDYQGTKVDYQ
+501 AKTNYQGA
-514 GTKVDYQGTKE
+514 KE

-535 NPINTL
+535 NPINTINTL
-541 EIQENGILVFVGR
+541 EIKENGILVFVGR

-565 AFVLE
+565 VFVLE

-584 KKLGINTFL
+584 KNLGINTLL

-607 ELGIDGYISNAKPQD
+607 ELGIDDYISNAKPQD
-622 KLNKIKELKEQG
+622 KLNKIKELKEKG

-683 SAIKLSQA
+683 SAIQLSQA

-741 VLNAQRLRNFKIK
+741 VLNSQRLRNFKIK

>member
-28 FVKKIEVNLLNK
+28 FVKKIEVSLLNK
-40 SANIEFDENE
+40 SANIEFDENQ

-60 EKLGYSPKKTLAE
+60 EKLGYSPKKTLAK
-73 EKKEFF
+73 EKKGFF
-79 SPNVKLALAVIF
+79 NPNVKLALAVVF

-104 SPSLLPESLLTINN
+104 SPSLLPESLLTIDN

-126 LQLIGTLI
+126 LQLIGALI
-134 VMHWG
+134 VMHLG

-158 SLIAIGTSAALAS
+158 SLIAIGTSAALIS
-171 SLWQLY
+171 SLWPLY
-177 FVYTN
+177 LVYTN

-196 ILTFVMVG
+196 ILMFVMVG
-204 KRIENVSKN
+204 KRIENVSKD

-219 QALMKNA
+219 QSLMKNA
-226 PKTALKMQNN
+226 PKTALKMQDN

-264 EIVEGEGELDESMLS
+264 EIIEGEGELDESMLS

-314 STLSQIIEMIH
+314 STLSQIIEMIR

-349 IAIAILAFVVWLII
+349 ITIAILAFVVWLII

-446 VHSNIEL
+446 VHSKIEL

-473 GIVEYAKEHNAPLKE
+473 GIVEYAKERNAPLKE
-488 MSEVKV
+488 MSGVKV

-501 AKVDYQGTKVDYQ
+501 AKTDYQGA
-514 GTKVDYQGTKE
+514 KE
-525 IIKVGNSEFF
+525 IIKVGNREFF

-541 EIQENGILVFVGR
+541 EIKENGILVFVGR

-565 AFVLE
+565 VFVLE

-584 KKLGINTFL
+584 KNLGINTLL
-593 LSGDNRENVKKCAL
+593 LSGDNRENVKKCVL
-607 ELGIDGYISNAKPQD
+607 ELGIDDYISNAKPQD
-622 KLNKIKELKEQG
+622 KLNKIKELKEKG

-683 SAIKLSQA
+683 SAIQLSQA

-741 VLNAQRLRNFKIK
+741 VLNSQRLRNFKIK

>member
-28 FVKKIEVNLLNK
+28 FVKKIEVSLLNK
-40 SANIEFDENE
+40 SANIEFDENQ

-60 EKLGYSPKKTLAE
+60 EKLGYSPKKTLAK
-73 EKKEFF
+73 EKKGFF
-79 SPNVKLALAVIF
+79 SPNVKLALAVVF

-104 SPSLLPESLLTINN
+104 SPSLLLKSLLTIDN

-126 LQLIGTLI
+126 LQLIGALI
-134 VMHWG
+134 VMHLG

-158 SLIAIGTSAALAS
+158 SLIAIGTSAALIS
-171 SLWQLY
+171 SLWPLY
-177 FVYTN
+177 LVYTN

-196 ILTFVMVG
+196 ILMFVMVG
-204 KRIENVSKN
+204 KRIENVSKD

-264 EIVEGEGELDESMLS
+264 EIIEGEGELDESMLS

-325 NAQSSKAEISRLA
+325 NTQSSKAEISRLA
-338 DKVSSVFVPSV
+338 DKVSGVFVPSV
-349 IAIAILAFVVWLII
+349 ITIAILAFVVWLII
-363 APKPDFWWNFG
+363 APKPDFWWNFK

-416 AKSLEK
+416 AKGLEK

-446 VHSNIEL
+446 VHSKIEL
-453 LELLSLAG
+453 LEFLSLVG

-473 GIVEYAKEHNAPLKE
+473 GIVEYAKERNAPLKE

-494 KMGFGIS
+494 KTGFGIS
-501 AKVDYQGTKVDYQ
+501 AKTDYQGA
-514 GTKVDYQGTKE
+514 KE

-541 EIQENGILVFVGR
+541 EIKENGILVFVGR
-554 VISEKEDELLG
+554 AISEKEDELLG
-565 AFVLE
+565 VFVLE

-584 KKLGINTFL
+584 KNLGINTLL

-607 ELGIDGYISNAKPQD
+607 ELGIDNYISNAKPQD
-622 KLNKIKELKEQG
+622 KLNKIKELKEKG

-683 SAIKLSQA
+683 SAIQLSQA
-691 TIKNIKENLFWA
+691 AIKNIKENLFWA

-741 VLNAQRLRNFKIK
+741 VLNSQRLRNFKIK

>member
-28 FVKKIEVNLLNK
+28 FVKKIEVSLLNK
-40 SANIEFDENE
+40 SANIEFDENQ

-60 EKLGYSPKKTLAE
+60 EKLGYSPKKTLAK
-73 EKKEFF
+73 EKKGFF
-79 SPNVKLALAVIF
+79 SPNVKLALAVVF

-104 SPSLLPESLLTINN
+104 SPSLLPESLLTIDN

-134 VMHWG
+134 VMHLG

-158 SLIAIGTSAALAS
+158 SLIAIGTSAALIS
-171 SLWQLY
+171 SLWPLY
-177 FVYTN
+177 LVYTN
-182 QWSYGHYYFESVCV
+182 QWSYRHYYFESVCV
-196 ILTFVMVG
+196 ILMFVMVG
-204 KRIENVSKN
+204 KRIENVSKD

-226 PKTALKMQNN
+226 PQTALKMQNN

-264 EIVEGEGELDESMLS
+264 EIIEGEGELDESMLS

-290 DKVFSGTFNSH
+290 DKVFSRTLNSH

-314 STLSQIIEMIH
+314 STLSQIIEMIR

-363 APKPDFWWNFG
+363 APKPDFWWNFK

-446 VHSNIEL
+446 VHSKIEL

-473 GIVEYAKEHNAPLKE
+473 GIVEYAKERNAPLKE

-494 KMGFGIS
+494 KTGFGIS
-501 AKVDYQGTKVDYQ
+501 AKTDYQGD
-514 GTKVDYQGTKE
+514 KE

-541 EIQENGILVFVGR
+541 EIKENGILVFVGR
-554 VISEKEDELLG
+554 AISEKEDELLG
-565 AFVLE
+565 VFVLE

-584 KKLGINTFL
+584 KNLGINTLL

-622 KLNKIKELKEQG
+622 KLNKIKELKEKG

-683 SAIKLSQA
+683 SAIQLSQA

-741 VLNAQRLRNFKIK
+741 VLNSQRLRNFKIK
-754 DH
+754 DY

>member
-28 FVKKIEVNLLNK
+28 FVKKIEVSLLNK
-40 SANIEFDENE
+40 SANIEFDENQ

-60 EKLGYSPKKTLAE
+60 EKLGYSPKKTLAK
-73 EKKEFF
+73 EKKGFF
-79 SPNVKLALAVIF
+79 SPNVRLALAVVF

-104 SPSLLPESLLTINN
+104 SPSLLPESLLTIDN

-126 LQLIGTLI
+126 LQLIGALI
-134 VMHWG
+134 VMHLG

-158 SLIAIGTSAALAS
+158 SLIALGTSAALIS
-171 SLWQLY
+171 SLWPLY
-177 FVYTN
+177 LVYTN

-196 ILTFVMVG
+196 ILMFVMVG
-204 KRIENVSKN
+204 KRIENVSKD

-219 QALMKNA
+219 QTLMKNA

-264 EIVEGEGELDESMLS
+264 EIIEGEGELDESMLS

-363 APKPDFWWNFG
+363 APKPDFWWNFK

-446 VHSNIEL
+446 VHSKIEL
-453 LELLSLAG
+453 LELLSLAI

-473 GIVEYAKEHNAPLKE
+473 GIVEYAKERNAPLKE

-494 KMGFGIS
+494 KTGFGIS
-501 AKVDYQGTKVDYQ
+501 AKTDYQGA
-514 GTKVDYQGTKE
+514 KE
-525 IIKVGNSEFF
+525 TIKVGNSEFF
-535 NPINTL
+535 NPINML
-541 EIQENGILVFVGR
+541 EIKENGILVFVGR
-554 VISEKEDELLG
+554 AISEKEDELLG
-565 AFVLE
+565 VFVLE

-584 KKLGINTFL
+584 KNLGINTLL

-607 ELGIDGYISNAKPQD
+607 ELGIDDYISNAKPQD
-622 KLNKIKELKEQG
+622 KLNKIKELKEKG

-683 SAIKLSQA
+683 SAIQLSQA

-741 VLNAQRLRNFKIK
+741 VLNSQRLRNFKIK

>member
-1 MKESFYIEGMT
+1 MKESFYIDGMT

-28 FVKKIEVNLLNK
+28 FVKKIEVSLLNK
-40 SANIEFDENE
+40 SANIEFDENQ

-60 EKLGYSPKKTLAE
+60 EKLGYSPKKTLAK
-73 EKKEFF
+73 EKKGFF
-79 SPNVKLALAVIF
+79 SPNVKLALAVVF

-104 SPSLLPESLLTINN
+104 SPSLLPKSLLTIDN

-126 LQLIGTLI
+126 LQLIGALI
-134 VMHWG
+134 VMHLG

-158 SLIAIGTSAALAS
+158 SLIAIGTSATLIS
-171 SLWQLY
+171 SLWPLY
-177 FVYTN
+177 LVYTN

-196 ILTFVMVG
+196 ILMFVMVG
-204 KRIENVSKN
+204 KRIENVSKD

-236 QQIEVLVDSIVVG
+236 QQIKVLVDSIVVG

-264 EIVEGEGELDESMLS
+264 EIIEGEGELDESMLS

-349 IAIAILAFVVWLII
+349 ITIAILAFVVWLII

-446 VHSNIEL
+446 VHSKIEL
-453 LELLSLAG
+453 LELLSLAI

-473 GIVEYAKEHNAPLKE
+473 GIVEYAKERNAPLKE

-494 KMGFGIS
+494 KTGFGIS
-501 AKVDYQGTKVDYQ
+501 AKTDYQGA
-514 GTKVDYQGTKE
+514 KE
-525 IIKVGNSEFF
+525 TIKVGNSEFF
-535 NPINTL
+535 NPINML
-541 EIQENGILVFVGR
+541 EIKENGILVFVGR
-554 VISEKEDELLG
+554 AISEKEDELLG
-565 AFVLE
+565 VFVLE

-584 KKLGINTFL
+584 KNLGINTLL

-607 ELGIDGYISNAKPQD
+607 ELGIDDYISNAKPQD
-622 KLNKIKELKEQG
+622 KLNKIKELKEKG

-683 SAIKLSQA
+683 SAIQLSQA

-726 PAIAGLAMS
+726 PSIAGLAMS

-741 VLNAQRLRNFKIK
+741 VLNSQRLRNFKIK

>member
-28 FVKKIEVNLLNK
+28 FVKKIEVSLLNK
-40 SANIEFDENE
+40 SANIEFDENQ

-60 EKLGYSPKKTLAE
+60 EKLGYSPKKTLAK
-73 EKKEFF
+73 EKKGFF
-79 SPNVKLALAVIF
+79 SPNVKLALAVVF

-104 SPSLLPESLLTINN
+104 SPSLLPESLLTIDN

-134 VMHWG
+134 VMHLG

-158 SLIAIGTSAALAS
+158 SLIAIGTSAALIS
-171 SLWQLY
+171 SLWPLY
-177 FVYTN
+177 LVYTN

-196 ILTFVMVG
+196 ILMFVMVG
-204 KRIENVSKN
+204 KRIENVSKD

-264 EIVEGEGELDESMLS
+264 EIIEGEGELDESMLS

-363 APKPDFWWNFG
+363 APKPDFWWNFK

-446 VHSNIEL
+446 VHSKIEL
-453 LELLSLAG
+453 LELLSLAI

-473 GIVEYAKEHNAPLKE
+473 GIVEYAKERNAPLKE

-501 AKVDYQGTKVDYQ
+501 AKTDYQGA
-514 GTKVDYQGTKE
+514 KE

-541 EIQENGILVFVGR
+541 EIKENGILVFVGR
-554 VISEKEDELLG
+554 AISEKEDELLG
-565 AFVLE
+565 VFVLE

-584 KKLGINTFL
+584 KNLGINTLL

-607 ELGIDGYISNAKPQD
+607 ELEIDDYISNAKPQD
-622 KLNKIKELKEQG
+622 KLNKIKELKEKG

-683 SAIKLSQA
+683 SAIQLSQA

-741 VLNAQRLRNFKIK
+741 VLNSQRLRNFKIK

>member
-28 FVKKIEVNLLNK
+28 FVKKIEVSLLNK
-40 SANIEFDENE
+40 SANIEFDENQ

-60 EKLGYSPKKTLAE
+60 EKLGYSPKKTLAK
-73 EKKEFF
+73 EKKGFF
-79 SPNVKLALAVIF
+79 SPNVKLALAVVF

-104 SPSLLPESLLTINN
+104 SPSLLPESLLTIDS

-134 VMHWG
+134 VMHLG

-158 SLIAIGTSAALAS
+158 SLIAIGTSAALIS
-171 SLWQLY
+171 SLWPLY
-177 FVYTN
+177 LVYTN

-196 ILTFVMVG
+196 ILMFVMVG
-204 KRIENVSKN
+204 KRIENVSKD

-264 EIVEGEGELDESMLS
+264 EIIEGEGELDESMLS

-349 IAIAILAFVVWLII
+349 IAIAILAFAVWLII
-363 APKPDFWWNFG
+363 APKPDFWWNFK

-446 VHSNIEL
+446 VHSKIEL

-473 GIVEYAKEHNAPLKE
+473 GIVEYAKERNAPLKE

-494 KMGFGIS
+494 KTGFGIS
-501 AKVDYQGTKVDYQ
+501 AKTDYQGA
-514 GTKVDYQGTKE
+514 KE
-525 IIKVGNSEFF
+525 TIKVGNSEFF

-541 EIQENGILVFVGR
+541 EIKESGILVFVGR

-565 AFVLE
+565 VFVLE

-584 KKLGINTFL
+584 KNLGINTLL

-607 ELGIDGYISNAKPQD
+607 ELGIDDYISNAKPQD
-622 KLNKIKELKEQG
+622 KLNKIKELKEKG

-683 SAIKLSQA
+683 SAIQLSQ
-691 TIKNIKENLFWA
+691 TVIKNIKENLFWA

-741 VLNAQRLRNFKIK
+741 VLNSQRLRNFKIK